1 MAVRTASLVGFD
13 SRTSSQRTN
22 DSSTFWERTSAS
34 AFKACHNK
42 SATRLGGKIL
52 KTFMSSFLG
61 CFLSNLLQVTIAD
74 LFEPVS
80 SESGVFHQ

>member
-13 SRTSSQRTN
+13 SRTSSQRTS

-34 AFKACHNK
+34 AFKACQDK
-42 SATRLGGKIL
+42 LATRLGEENK

-80 SESGVFHQ
+80 RESGIFHQ